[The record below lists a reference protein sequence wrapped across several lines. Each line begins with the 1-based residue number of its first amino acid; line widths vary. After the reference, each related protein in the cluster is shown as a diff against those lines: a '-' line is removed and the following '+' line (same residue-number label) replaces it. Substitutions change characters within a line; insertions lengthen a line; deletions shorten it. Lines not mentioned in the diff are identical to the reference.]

1 MEMFIIKERK
11 YGQKI
16 TKIRASAV
24 LNGEKTELFCAQS
37 VGYKL
42 IKSFDAT
49 EADEIIVEV
58 LESLDT
64 PVLDKIGAYLI
75 EEEKENEDI
84 FGEDEAED
92 SDDDL
97 W

>member
-1 MEMFIIKERK
+1 MKWHDFDRN
-11 YGQKI
+11 GKI
-16 TKIRASAV
+16 DGRDYFLMDLL
-24 LNGEKTELFCAQS
+24 LNSE
-37 VGYKL
+37 
-42 IKSFDAT
+42 
-49 EADEIIVEV
+49 
-58 LESLDT
+58 
-64 PVLDKIGAYLI
+64 

>member
-1 MEMFIIKERK
+1 MRWHDFDRN
-11 YGQKI
+11 GKI
-16 TKIRASAV
+16 DGRDYFLMDLL
-24 LNGEKTELFCAQS
+24 LNSE
-37 VGYKL
+37 
-42 IKSFDAT
+42 
-49 EADEIIVEV
+49 
-58 LESLDT
+58 
-64 PVLDKIGAYLI
+64 

>member
-1 MEMFIIKERK
+1 MRWHDFDRNGRIDGRDYFLMNEL
-11 YGQKI
+11 
-16 TKIRASAV
+16 
-24 LNGEKTELFCAQS
+24 LNSE
-37 VGYKL
+37 
-42 IKSFDAT
+42 
-49 EADEIIVEV
+49 
-58 LESLDT
+58 
-64 PVLDKIGAYLI
+64 